1 MTIRAA
7 SSRLLRET
15 SGTTLALVAAAIS
28 ALIGITGLGVE
39 TGLWYTIN
47 RYNQSAADV
56 AALSGALEK
65 AGGKPYSDLC
75 NLAELA
81 AKANGF
87 SFVSFSCP
95 TSTPACSSPATG
107 QMCANNPPVL
117 GPNTTNATAVEVI
130 LAQQQNTFFASLFL
144 PSVTIDTR
152 AVAGLKA
159 FPTCMLALNLNGQDL
174 TAGGGG
180 SAQNLT
186 LTNCSFISD
195 SNSSDSIRANGNV
208 KITAA
213 AIDTVGGTKIS
224 GSSNSISPPITTIP
238 NPVADPYAGAFPAI
252 STLLTGL
259 TTNGC
264 PSVTGGSTTLTPG
277 LYGGSCAKG
286 STAPMSLTGGATT
299 LCSGVYFLDGEDNK
313 GEALLID
320 NTGTTVTMGT
330 PGTTYGTVKCPTTQ
344 TINGTAYTIP
354 FGITMIAT
362 STAASCSKTNCG
374 GGLVIGG
381 TGSSHQP
388 TVTLAAPTTTGLGG
402 TIPLEMLFYQEASTA
417 DTKFGNSVL
426 AGGSAVSLNGVVYT
440 KATQIGL
447 NGNPTFGSCTELIA
461 GSFSLG
467 GTPSMSAPSCG
478 IVTASATTL
487 VLLE

>member
-1 MTIRAA
+1 
-7 SSRLLRET
+7 
-15 SGTTLALVAAAIS
+15 
-28 ALIGITGLGVE
+28 
-39 TGLWYTIN
+39 
-47 RYNQSAADV
+47 
-56 AALSGALEK
+56 
-65 AGGKPYSDLC
+65 
-75 NLAELA
+75 
-81 AKANGF
+81 
-87 SFVSFSCP
+87 
-95 TSTPACSSPATG
+95 
-107 QMCANNPPVL
+107 MCANNPPVL

-152 AVAGLKA
+152 AVAGLKS
-159 FPTCMLALNLNGQDL
+159 FSTCMLALNLSGQDL

-213 AIDTVGGTKIS
+213 AIDTVGGTKVS
-224 GSSNSISPPITTIP
+224 GTSNSISPPITRIP
-238 NPVADPYAGAFPAI
+238 APVADPYAGAFPAI

-259 TTNGC
+259 TTKGC
-264 PSVTGGSTTLTPG
+264 PAFTTGSHTLKPD

-286 STAPMSLTGGATT
+286 SIAPMSLTGGSTT
-299 LCSGVYFLDGEDNK
+299 VLCSGLYFLDGEDNK

-320 NTGTTVTMGT
+320 GTGTTVTMGT
-330 PGTTYGTVKCPTTQ
+330 PGTPYPDATAPGGTVTCPTTQ
-344 TINGTAYTIP
+344 TIGGTSYTIP
-354 FGITMIAT
+354 FGVTMIAT
-362 STAASCSKTNCG
+362 STAASCASTNCG
-374 GGLVIGG
+374 GGFVIGG
-381 TGSSHQP
+381 PGGSHQP
-388 TVTLAAPTTTGLGG
+388 TVGTLATPFAAPATVPPGWP
-402 TIPLEMLFYQEASTA
+402 IPVEILFYQEPSTA
-417 DTKFGNSVL
+417 DTAKGNSVL
-426 AGGSAVSLNGVVYT
+426 AGGAAVRLNGVVHT

-478 IVTASATTL
+478 IPTASATTL
-487 VLLE
+487 VLME